1 MWALWV
7 PRGARVKPRRRQV
20 SAAPSRSRTR
30 TTMWSSP
37 TICFSAMSFPPSAH
51 DSSRRLHSGQRLT
64 LLRRS
69 TTFGKATT
77 LGRRFP
83 RRYAAPF
90 ASREEPIMATT
101 YPIESLEAHPPYLYP
116 GYRSTVRR
124 APSRPLVII
133 PHTLSELTGPVYGHE
148 SVREH
153 DGDLT
158 RQHAGEP
165 LGERIVVSGRVLDED
180 GRPVPNTLVEIW

>member
-37 TICFSAMSFPPSAH
+37 TICFSAMSFPPWPR
-51 DSSRRLHSGQRLT
+51 DSSRRLHSGPTIDPIAPLDDIRQSNDTRP
-64 LLRRS
+64 
-69 TTFGKATT
+69 GV
-77 LGRRFP
+77 FP
-83 RRYAAPF
+83 RPYAAPF
-90 ASREEPIMATT
+90 ASREEPTMATT
-101 YPIESLEAHPPYLYP
+101 YPIESLKAHPPYLYP

-153 DGDLT
+153 DGD
-158 RQHAGEP
+158 
-165 LGERIVVSGRVLDED
+165 
-180 GRPVPNTLVEIW
+180 